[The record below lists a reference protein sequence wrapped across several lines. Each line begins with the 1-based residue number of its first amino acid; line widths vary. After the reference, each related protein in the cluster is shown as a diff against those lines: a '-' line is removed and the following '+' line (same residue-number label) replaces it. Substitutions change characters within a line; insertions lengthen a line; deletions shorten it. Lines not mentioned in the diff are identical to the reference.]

1 MAKVVINPERLGN
14 LVHFRQLP
22 QKIPTRE
29 LLQDFM
35 SPTRLDDFEAR
46 KLFYKELNGKRR
58 GATSQ
63 DPPAQ
68 VEVVE
73 PLGTVSA
80 GETLPPKDPSSK
92 V

>member
-1 MAKVVINPERLGN
+1 
-14 LVHFRQLP
+14 
-22 QKIPTRE
+22 
-29 LLQDFM
+29 M
-35 SPTRLDDFEAR
+35 SIVTLEAR